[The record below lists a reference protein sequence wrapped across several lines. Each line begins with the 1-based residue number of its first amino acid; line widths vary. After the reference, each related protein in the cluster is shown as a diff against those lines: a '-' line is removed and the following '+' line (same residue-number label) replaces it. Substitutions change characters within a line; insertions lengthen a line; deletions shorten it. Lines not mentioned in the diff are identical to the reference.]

1 MLDTNVKEMLD
12 GVDEEQL
19 SMIVSALQETATRYD
34 HQGMIMVALKMR
46 ITADKVL
53 AIKKAREVTQAE
65 QILGRFAGKE
75 KSTCCEQVDRKK
87 IGY

>member
-1 MLDTNVKEMLD
+1 MNGSSVKEMLD

-34 HQGMIMVALKMR
+34 QQGMVMVAIKMR

-53 AIKKAREVTQAE
+53 DIKKARETAQAAR
-65 QILGRFAGKE
+65 ILGRFKE
-75 KSTCCEQVDRKK
+75 KPTCSEQVAPPKM
-87 IGY
+87 

>member
-1 MLDTNVKEMLD
+1 MSLDSVKEILD

-34 HQGMIMVALKMR
+34 NQGMVMVALKMR

-53 AIKKAREVTQAE
+53 DIKKAREEARAA

-75 KSTCCEQVDRKK
+75 KSTCGKQVDQTCKK
-87 IGY
+87 